1 MAWKGFLLLF
11 FTLHYTVNL
20 ILKIKKNHN
29 TCIHYTALHYIN
41 NYMQK
46 LKAIYMLLLFCSLL
60 TDFPESCDT
69 HCLITG
75 FLKMYFTKEYSILPP
90 GLNTSGQIHCFSWFL
105 DSFCSDSGYSYRL
118 YEYTN
123 ILSCKITHL
132 STDIQVNIIISLS
145 LCA

>member
-1 MAWKGFLLLF
+1 
-11 FTLHYTVNL
+11 
-20 ILKIKKNHN
+20 
-29 TCIHYTALHYIN
+29 
-41 NYMQK
+41 MQK
-46 LKAIYMLLLFCSLL
+46 LKTIYMLLLFCSLL

-69 HCLITG
+69 HCFITG

-145 LCA
+145 LCAQPNGISIHGFQQASMPGVLDQLYMPVTRNKSHSITSIVV